1 MGGAGVQGSS
11 VALSLG
17 TGQQCGS
24 SLSSLLMEQRQSD
37 RHTSHSGPCLCLCWL
52 SSKHRDVWVS
62 VLQGLETAWGLCWHS
77 ETGQLT
83 WVLGSAENPRKQAV
97 FVWIRHFH
105 E

>member
-1 MGGAGVQGSS
+1 MTDTPATVDLVFACVGHL
-11 VALSLG
+11 LS
-17 TGQQCGS
+17 TG
-24 SLSSLLMEQRQSD
+24 M
-37 RHTSHSGPCLCLCWL
+37 
-52 SSKHRDVWVS
+52 WVS